1 MKKNRIKEKDSFS
14 MHDLLYKKSSSENIQ
29 VFLVIATIILVVS
42 FYSSYRHL
50 LQQKVLS
57 APEKEVSK
65 KYVWLTSSPEIAEGL
80 YQFSPG
86 QLEKDFPEMH
96 SLLSAQSEHEINPLV
111 SAVHIDPETP
121 RIIELPPKVANIF
134 FQPIP
139 INLADEIILTSLPG
153 IGPVLA
159 QKIVQRRNQH
169 GPFRSKKELLQIAGI
184 GPKKLAGLID
194 HIIID

>member
-1 MKKNRIKEKDSFS
+1 MKKNRVKEKDSFS
-14 MHDLLYKKSSSENIQ
+14 MHDLLHKKSSSENIP
-29 VFLVIATIILVVS
+29 VFLVIATILLVVS
-42 FYSSYRHL
+42 LYSSYRHL

-57 APEKEVSK
+57 ASEKELSK
-65 KYVWLTSSPEIAEGL
+65 KYVWLTGSTEIAEGL
-80 YQFSPG
+80 YQFNPG
-86 QLEKDFPEMH
+86 QLENDFPEIH
-96 SLLSAQSEHEINPLV
+96 SLLSAQSEHETNPLV
-111 SAVHIDPETP
+111 SAIHIDPGTP

-159 QKIVQRRNQH
+159 EKIVQRRNQH